1 MIQKRST
8 WQKTAVREAL
18 ASASGFVSAQELY
31 QSLAQQGQKIGLT
44 TIYRALTDLV
54 ALGEADSLAASDG
67 ENKYRNCGT
76 DHHHHLICREC
87 GKAVEF
93 ELAGFEAAAAQLAL
107 SQGFKDV
114 SHSIELF
121 GICAECGLAD

>member
-1 MIQKRST
+1 MTQKRST

-18 ASASGFVSAQELY
+18 ANASGFVSAQELY
-31 QSLAQQGQKIGLT
+31 QVLVLQGQKIGLT
-44 TIYRALTDLV
+44 TVYRALTDLV
-54 ALGEADSLAASDG
+54 QLGEADSLASAEG
-67 ENKYRNCGT
+67 ETKYRNCGT

-107 SQGFKDV
+107 SHGFHDV

-121 GICAECGLAD
+121 GICAQCGVAD